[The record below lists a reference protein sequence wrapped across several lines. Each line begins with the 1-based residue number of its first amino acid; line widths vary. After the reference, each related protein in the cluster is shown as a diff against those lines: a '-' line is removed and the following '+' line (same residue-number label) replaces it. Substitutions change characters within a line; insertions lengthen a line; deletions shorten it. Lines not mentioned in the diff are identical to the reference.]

1 MLLAEMLITIY
12 IYINMDIN
20 VQDLNK
26 WQLPCGPLIAQNHYN
41 GPVGANKL
49 AIIEA

>member
-1 MLLAEMLITIY
+1 MLLPEMLITIY
-12 IYINMDIN
+12 IYYIDIN

-26 WQLPCGPLIAQNHYN
+26 WQLPCGPLIAHNHYN